1 MSSREP
7 SGVTSSNSIVF
18 FWWASSNYCAGRC
31 FILCSHGW
39 CQTILHIFQ
48 LYSITW
54 WWTGPRLKSFP
65 RPFGGNDRQREQ
77 YKQWR
82 LSYVGKPFLNCD
94 LDSAPAFDRES
105 HNLDSILAK
114 WPTKVADCLIPSRNS
129 DNDCS
134 AFYPPQTKGPLL
146 ASLMA
151 IFTVLLTAF
160 VGLLQRFGDMVRA
173 II

>member
-7 SGVTSSNSIVF
+7 SGATSSNSIVF
-18 FWWASSNYCAGRC
+18 SDELAATTAPVIATSS
-31 FILCSHGW
+31 ILMDDAKPSF
-39 CQTILHIFQ
+39 TSFD
-48 LYSITW
+48 SIQSLGDGQGLGSDRSL
-54 WWTGPRLKSFP
+54 GPLGGMTDNGNGINDDDFP
-65 RPFGGNDRQREQ
+65 
-77 YKQWR
+77 
-82 LSYVGKPFLNCD
+82 YVGEPFLNCD

-105 HNLDSILAK
+105 CNLDNILAK

-151 IFTVLLTAF
+151 IFTVWT
-160 VGLLQRFGDMVRA
+160 
-173 II
+173 IPI